1 MDEIINFFTDI
12 FHLGNHYELPLNVV
26 NAINALDRAERGE
39 LRSRLFNEAKRL
51 GQGSDGIKAIRWL
64 ETAFEQISKN
74 QFRLHD
80 VMFSPGQDIPEN
92 IAFLL
97 ARAKKSIDLCVFTI
111 SDEKLGHCLKAMHNK
126 GVKIRLITDNN
137 KMRDAGSQVKDLAR
151 AGISVKTDNSRYHM
165 HNKFGI
171 IDNRIVFTGSYNWTY
186 TAQAYNQEN
195 LVVTTNYPILH
206 KFIDE
211 FESLWEE
218 MYWLRVKQQ
227 KDGRLKAMVNV
238 EGQYQDIYQKTE
250 NESHYTTDN
259 DDEDNLDIKNQN
271 HHTKS
276 LEFNNIN
283 FKKEKNKKNKERNNH
298 KNKHR

>member
-12 FHLGNHYELPLNVV
+12 FHLSNNYTLPANVV
-26 NAINALDRAERGE
+26 NAINALDRVERGE

-97 ARAKKSIDLCVFTI
+97 SRAKKSIDLCVFTI
-111 SDEKLGHCLKAMHNK
+111 SDEKLGHCLKVMHNR
-126 GVKIRLITDNN
+126 GIKIRLITDNN

-151 AGISVKTDNSRYHM
+151 AGIDVKIDNSKYHM

-171 IDNRIVFTGSYNWTY
+171 IDGRIVFTGSYNWTY
-186 TAQAYNQEN
+186 TARAFNQEN
-195 LVVTTNYPILH
+195 LVITTNYAILH

-211 FESLWEE
+211 FDRLWNE
-218 MYWLRVKQQ
+218 MFWLRVKQQ
-227 KDGRLKAMVNV
+227 RDGRLKARVNI
-238 EGQYQDIYQKTE
+238 GGRD
-250 NESHYTTDN
+250 TDPDKVGNDVPVHFN
-259 DDEDNLDIKNQN
+259 DDLEDADNEEYMPAPSNK
-271 HHTKS
+271 
-276 LEFNNIN
+276 FR
-283 FKKEKNKKNKERNNH
+283 FNKKNKTKREKSRKH
-298 KNKHR
+298 KRP